1 MTWHENRDL
10 LLGFKKS
17 HIDISN
23 FLGGLNTSLPTQKK
37 LGIFPKF
44 LPRFLCFVLD
54 PPHTVCTL
62 CLSSPQPPVCAFHSS
77 PPVCAFRS
85 SHPVHVFFSS
95 SPLLVGFVHPPLF
108 IHLIPHLWLFLQY
121 KSDSL
126 EPTLSEIT
134 PWWSRRRVKN
144 NGLRVSFKQKKQA
157 MAIGEGLKQNSGIF
171 H

>member
-1 MTWHENRDL
+1 MTL
-10 LLGFKKS
+10 LEATAVVVVAIIVVVVYAIVVVIVFVVALYYGYCFLGFKKS

-23 FLGGLNTSLPTQKK
+23 FLGGLNTSLPTKKKK

-108 IHLIPHLWLFLQY
+108 IHLIPHL
-121 KSDSL
+121 
-126 EPTLSEIT
+126 
-134 PWWSRRRVKN
+134 
-144 NGLRVSFKQKKQA
+144 
-157 MAIGEGLKQNSGIF
+157 
-171 H
+171 